1 MSYNAPEI
9 FRVNDLA
16 QIFQCMLVHSLSHS
30 YRLTVHD
37 DYSDPLGWNGG

>member
-1 MSYNAPEI
+1 MPPEI
-9 FRVNDLA
+9 FRMNYFLA

-37 DYSDPLGWNGG
+37 GYSDPLDWNGG